1 MGVSPFLPELREN
14 SAVSLRLALFLTFVG
29 QNGAGCRAGHGS
41 LQPVGPPARRAQK
54 GEVPVRFSVKEHAW
68 NAGFGRRVRLNER
81 ALKIVDGV
89 IEPVHGVRFGNE
101 QRAKL
106 TDRVAEAN
114 ALKFKRSAYQFS
126 ELFSRL
132 FRHGRRQRNRH
143 AVDEFIRG
151 AGERKSTAQLR
162 LPAHRIGQGAETH
175 NQIFGVDIG
184 V

>member
-1 MGVSPFLPELREN
+1 MGVSPFLPALREK

-29 QNGAGCRAGHGS
+29 QNGAGCRAGYGS
-41 LQPVGPPARRAQK
+41 LQPAGPPARSAQK
-54 GEVPVRFSVKEHAW
+54 GEAPVRFSVKEHAR

-114 ALKFKRSAYQFS
+114 AFKFKRSAYQF
-126 ELFSRL
+126 
-132 FRHGRRQRNRH
+132 GYVVGGIRN
-143 AVDEFIRG
+143 DCPYNG
-151 AGERKSTAQLR
+151 
-162 LPAHRIGQGAETH
+162 
-175 NQIFGVDIG
+175 
-184 V
+184 